1 MKHEIGMDED
11 RITLEQFASGL
22 TGMHT
27 MSVRVEHGD
36 IVIDDGG
43 DEVYV
48 VRALPSGPGADG
60 QLGAGLRV
68 YMRANTAVSGGA
80 ERRTLDGLVGS
91 SEVPK

>member
-1 MKHEIGMDED
+1 MKEQLPEY
-11 RITLEQFASGL
+11 RIPLERFASEL

-27 MSVRVEHGD
+27 MVVRVEHGD

-60 QLGAGLRV
+60 HLGAGLRG
-68 YMRANTAVSGGA
+68 YMRANSAIDATSRQSAKPTGD
-80 ERRTLDGLVGS
+80 T
-91 SEVPK
+91 

>member
-1 MKHEIGMDED
+1 MDED
-11 RITLEQFASGL
+11 RITLERFASEL
-22 TGMHT
+22 TGRHT

-60 QLGAGLRV
+60 HLGAGLRV
-68 YMRANTAVSGGA
+68 YMRANSVIM
-80 ERRTLDGLVGS
+80 RH
-91 SEVPK
+91 